1 MTIEKPKPGAPAS
14 TQKPARQKGSDRDAV
29 SGAKDDEQL
38 SEDEKIKREQATNPT
53 LMPIGD
59 PAGAA

>member
-1 MTIEKPKPGAPAS
+1 MTSIQPRNGPKGPAPDKRKDDA
-14 TQKPARQKGSDRDAV
+14 KRDEPD
-29 SGAKDDEQL
+29 SGAQTE
-38 SEDEKIKREQATNPT
+38 EEKIKREQATNPT

>member
-1 MTIEKPKPGAPAS
+1 MTSIQAQGGPKGRSPE
-14 TQKPARQKGSDRDAV
+14 QRQPQPDAEERDDAN
-29 SGAKDDEQL
+29 
-38 SEDEKIKREQATNPT
+38 SEAETEEEKIKREQATNPA

>member
-1 MTIEKPKPGAPAS
+1 MTIEKPNPGAPGT
-14 TQKPARQKGSDRDAV
+14 TQQPSRREGRDRDAV
-29 SGAKDDEQL
+29 NETKDDEQL